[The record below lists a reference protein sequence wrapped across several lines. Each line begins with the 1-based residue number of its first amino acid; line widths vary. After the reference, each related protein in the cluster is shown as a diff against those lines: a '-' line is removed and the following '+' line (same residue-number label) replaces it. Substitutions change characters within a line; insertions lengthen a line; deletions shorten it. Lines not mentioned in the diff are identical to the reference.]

1 MDDFPQKPPLFW
13 RCLGAGLVI
22 LALAMLFYTSR
33 AEAQPACEPLAKV
46 IDDLGSKF
54 EEVIAWEGTAV
65 PRGSNPPAQVLLFQ
79 SPKGTW
85 TLLAVHGV
93 TACLMAVG
101 TDAAPLETGKG
112 V

>member
-1 MDDFPQKPPLFW
+1 M
-13 RCLGAGLVI
+13 LV
-22 LALAMLFYTSR
+22 YTTVR

-54 EEVIAWEGTAV
+54 QEQIVWEGTAV
-65 PRGSNPPAQVLLFQ
+65 PRGGPPAQVLLFQ

-101 TDAAPLETGKG
+101 TDATPLETGKG